1 MQSLTVLKTVL
12 LSALLSCFLFV
23 GCMGTAHAA
32 DVDGIIEPTLVY
44 SPTPTSSKNSSLDI
58 LAKSSVF
65 EQKSKD
71 NIIEVFLFDKTPLSD
86 ILHMIAEMTGQN
98 VVATPEIQSMPI
110 SLFLRNVTAFT
121 ALEVICKNYN
131 LWFTEQ
137 NNIVSVMTIDEYGRE
152 LTLRR
157 DEQTAVF
164 NLKYASCITVAEAIA
179 NVFGTRVYVTSPEEV
194 ASFGHIG
201 TDEYPSIGD
210 EPDASVESD
219 DTDNRIVSNSKNKGQ
234 IFTDEERMLMMTT
247 LRENRYAPEAVL
259 EKQIGGARALMTM
272 FPRNNSIIIRA
283 VDTNLIRDV
292 RNLIADLD
300 TPTKQLLLEVKVLK
314 VELTDNMESFF
325 NLSAASSD
333 GKVSASTSSALATS
347 TGSTFTFGY
356 LNNNISANLKLLES
370 EGRVRTMNT
379 PLMLVANNA
388 AGKYFQGK
396 DTPVRTGYT
405 YTSAQYNSDGAQTAA
420 AQLTTDYDEEEVG
433 FTLEIAPSIN
443 EDRTV
448 TMKINAEISTLVIG
462 GGPDFSYYMENE
474 GQTGQTDTV
483 EKTEIENIILGMD
496 GQTLILGGLVEET
509 LSDLEDKVPVLGD
522 IPILNFF
529 FKNTTKTASRSET
542 VLLITPHIMMSPQE
556 AEEVSNRVLA
566 KNSQHPFQ
574 TQGVTQLLEID
585 EATDMV
591 SPTLKGKAGQT
602 PFPFNIGRAIRKL
615 MNGSRTGGSIVELG
629 A

>member
-1 MQSLTVLKTVL
+1 MHPLKALKAVLVC
-12 LSALLSCFLFV
+12 ALLSVFLFV
-23 GCMGTAHAA
+23 GFMGHVGQVYAQ
-32 DVDGIIEPTLVY
+32 DVTGVTEPTLVY

-65 EQKSKD
+65 EEKSKD
-71 NIIEVFLFDKTPLSD
+71 NVIEVFLFDKTPLSD

-98 VVATPEIQSMPI
+98 VVATPEIQSLPI

-201 TDEYPSIGD
+201 TDDYPSIGD

-219 DTDNRIVSNSKNKGQ
+219 DTDNRVLSKSKSTGES
-234 IFTDEERMLMMTT
+234 FSADDRALMAST
-247 LRENRYAPEAVL
+247 LRDNRYSPEAVL
-259 EKQIGGARALMTM
+259 QKQIGGARALMTM

-292 RNLIADLD
+292 RTLIADLD
-300 TPTKQLLLEVKVLK
+300 TPTRQLLLEVKVLK
-314 VELTDNMESFF
+314 VSLSDSMESFF
-325 NLSAASSD
+325 NLSAASSS
-333 GKVSASTSSALATS
+333 GATTASILGASSSSTS
-347 TGSTFTFGY
+347 TFSFGY
-356 LNNNISANLKLLES
+356 LDNTISASLKMLES
-370 EGRVRTMNT
+370 EGRVRVMNT

-388 AGKYFQGK
+388 AGKYFQGY
-396 DTPVRTGYT
+396 TTSVRTGYT
-405 YTSAQYNSDGAQTAA
+405 VTAGTTTDFSTTSSVVTP
-420 AQLTTDYDEEEVG
+420 DYDEEDVG

-448 TMKINAEISTLVIG
+448 TMKIVAEISSIID
-462 GGPDFSYYMENE
+462 GPEFTYVYE
-474 GQTGQTDTV
+474 GEARTGPTDTI
-483 EKTEIENIILGMD
+483 ETTELENIILGMD

-529 FKNTTKTASRSET
+529 FKNTTKEASRTET

-556 AEEVSNRVLA
+556 AQEVSNRVLA
-566 KNSQHPFQ
+566 KNSQHPYQ
-574 TQGVTQLLEID
+574 TQGVTQLFEID

-591 SPTLKGKAGQT
+591 KSTLQGKAGET

-615 MNGSRTGGSIVELG
+615 VSGSRSGGSIVELG
-629 A
+629 V